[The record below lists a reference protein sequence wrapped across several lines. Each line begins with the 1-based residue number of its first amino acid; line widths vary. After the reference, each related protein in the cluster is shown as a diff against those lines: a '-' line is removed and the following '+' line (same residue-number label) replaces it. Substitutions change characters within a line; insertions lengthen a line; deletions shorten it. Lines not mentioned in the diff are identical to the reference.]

1 MLKPDQLVYTVMTR
15 RTIQCLQ
22 LTEVGEGADYP
33 VFTVIYGVHL

>member
-22 LTEVGEGADYP
+22 LTEVGGADYP